1 MTDETK
7 TGKDGTGVAKQRTET
22 VIRPES
28 MILDK
33 AIVASFTT
41 LLLEPDP
48 GAAAGPGTC
57 IPLVGWLE
65 RRDAG
70 LDLRGIGVI
79 ANGANDLAGLE
90 AHLMDVPVIALQFP
104 VFSDG
109 RAYSHT
115 YRLRKTWRYPG
126 PIIAFGDV
134 LRDQLLYM
142 SRVGI
147 NGFYMRAD
155 QKLEESLAAFRL
167 YSAYYQ
173 YNDVAR

>member
-1 MTDETK
+1 VTDETK
-7 TGKDGTGVAKQRTET
+7 TGKAGTGVAKQSVAT
-22 VIRPES
+22 VIRPET

-33 AIVASFTT
+33 AVVASFTT
-41 LLLEPDP
+41 LLMEPDP
-48 GAAAGPGTC
+48 NAAAEPGTC
-57 IPLVGWLE
+57 IPLAGWLA
-65 RRDAG
+65 RRAAG
-70 LDLRGIGVI
+70 QDLRGVGVI
-79 ANGANDLAGLE
+79 ANGADDISALEPHLA
-90 AHLMDVPVIALQFP
+90 DVPVVALQFP

-109 RAYSHT
+109 RAYSHA

-134 LRDQLLYM
+134 LRDQILYM

-155 QKLEESLAAFRL
+155 QKLDESLAAFRL